1 MVLNRHMGLP
11 NLPGLSGGSH
21 SKRSRRK
28 AKSIYFLSKKIY
40 HFVTR
45 HTLSAVQMEMSCWDV
60 CHTLCCSVVQDVCK
74 RPFTTWPKDVHCRTA
89 KADPSESSRAK
100 KAAVAPGCQSH
111 RQPKRPIFQGCSTQ
125 LLPFLMYIHRIAWFA
140 QSCLGKASLKNFF
153 GLGKTPSPP
162 TQPSPP
168 HSLRTIVN
176 LHKDKDKRPKS
187 LVTAGQFGQTGL
199 PGQFGDPV
207 SLISLVNR
215 IILVIPVSMVT
226 SLELGPVNQWLWFQ
240 SVKLFD
246 FQSWW
251 VFFISQTMGVACGG
265 GMFNLIMQ
273 HFFANQHRPPHPE
286 SSSRDSGWIH
296 KHLLSLKMGLYCIT
310 DYNKLNGENSD
321 PQSKYLET
329 VSKIFYSYPIYLNIW
344 HWTSGPCGFLTGFP
358 TSALNLLYF
367 LWQSLKGSSR

>member
-125 LLPFLMYIHRIAWFA
+125 LLPFFNVHTSHSMICTIL
-140 QSCLGKASLKNFF
+140 LGEGIIKKKI

-168 HSLRTIVN
+168 HSLRTSVN
-176 LHKDKDKRPKS
+176 LHKDKRPKS
-187 LVTAGQFGQTGL
+187 LVTLASKVPSWSIWSDWSPWSVRWPCQSDQSRKPDYFSHPSQSGHLTRTGS
-199 PGQFGDPV
+199 GKSV
-207 SLISLVNR
+207 IMIS
-215 IILVIPVSMVT
+215 
-226 SLELGPVNQWLWFQ
+226 
-240 SVKLFD
+240 
-246 FQSWW
+246 
-251 VFFISQTMGVACGG
+251 
-265 GMFNLIMQ
+265 
-273 HFFANQHRPPHPE
+273 
-286 SSSRDSGWIH
+286 
-296 KHLLSLKMGLYCIT
+296 
-310 DYNKLNGENSD
+310 
-321 PQSKYLET
+321 
-329 VSKIFYSYPIYLNIW
+329 VSKTFWLSVLVSFFHFPNNGRGMWRRNVQLNYATFLCEPAQ
-344 HWTSGPCGFLTGFP
+344 TS
-358 TSALNLLYF
+358 TSRIKFSWFWMN
-367 LWQSLKGSSR
+367 S

>member
-1 MVLNRHMGLP
+1 MFLILYVAASCKTSAS
-11 NLPGLSGGSH
+11 GLSPLGQKMFIAGQQ
-21 SKRSRRK
+21 K
-28 AKSIYFLSKKIY
+28 
-40 HFVTR
+40 
-45 HTLSAVQMEMSCWDV
+45 
-60 CHTLCCSVVQDVCK
+60 
-74 RPFTTWPKDVHCRTA
+74 
-89 KADPSESSRAK
+89 PSESSRAK
-100 KAAVAPGCQSH
+100 KAAVAPGFQSH

-140 QSCLGKASLKNFF
+140 QSCFLIGKASLKNFF
-153 GLGKTPSPP
+153 GLRKTPSHP

-168 HSLRTIVN
+168 HSLRTSVN
-176 LHKDKDKRPKS
+176 LHKDKRPKS

-215 IILVIPVSMVT
+215 IILVIPVSLVT
-226 SLELGPVNQWLWFQ
+226 SLELDLVNQWLWFQ

>member
-1 MVLNRHMGLP
+1 MLQRRARRLQAAFHHLAKRCSLQDSKSRPVRIIKGQKSGRSTRLSKSPSTKKANF
-11 NLPGLSGGSH
+11 PGMLHSIATFFNVHTSH
-21 SKRSRRK
+21 SMICTILLGEGIIK
-28 AKSIYFLSKKIY
+28 KKI
-40 HFVTR
+40 
-45 HTLSAVQMEMSCWDV
+45 
-60 CHTLCCSVVQDVCK
+60 
-74 RPFTTWPKDVHCRTA
+74 
-89 KADPSESSRAK
+89 
-100 KAAVAPGCQSH
+100 
-111 RQPKRPIFQGCSTQ
+111 
-125 LLPFLMYIHRIAWFA
+125 
-140 QSCLGKASLKNFF
+140 

-168 HSLRTIVN
+168 HSLRTSVN
-176 LHKDKDKRPKS
+176 LHKDKRPKS

-215 IILVIPVSMVT
+215 IILVIPVSLVT

-329 VSKIFYSYPIYLNIW
+329 VSKILYSYPIYLNIW

>member
-1 MVLNRHMGLP
+1 MLQRRARRLQAAFHHLAKRCSLQDSKSRPVRIIKGQKSGRSTRLSKSPSTKKANF
-11 NLPGLSGGSH
+11 PGMLHSIATFFNVHTSH
-21 SKRSRRK
+21 SMICTILLGEGIIKKKLGWGRPSVPQPNHPHPIPLELV
-28 AKSIYFLSKKIY
+28 SICIKI
-40 HFVTR
+40 
-45 HTLSAVQMEMSCWDV
+45 
-60 CHTLCCSVVQDVCK
+60 
-74 RPFTTWPKDVHCRTA
+74 KDPRVW
-89 KADPSESSRAK
+89 
-100 KAAVAPGCQSH
+100 SH
-111 RQPKRPIFQGCSTQ
+111 WQVRFP
-125 LLPFLMYIHRIAWFA
+125 
-140 QSCLGKASLKNFF
+140 
-153 GLGKTPSPP
+153 
-162 TQPSPP
+162 
-168 HSLRTIVN
+168 
-176 LHKDKDKRPKS
+176 
-187 LVTAGQFGQTGL
+187 AGQFGQTGL

-215 IILVIPVSMVT
+215 IILVIPVSLVT